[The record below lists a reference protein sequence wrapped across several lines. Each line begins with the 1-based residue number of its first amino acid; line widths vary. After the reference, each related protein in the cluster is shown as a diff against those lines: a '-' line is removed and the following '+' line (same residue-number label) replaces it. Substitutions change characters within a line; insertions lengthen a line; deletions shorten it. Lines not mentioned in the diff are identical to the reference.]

1 MNVTKHPQLG
11 TWIWEGFIKN
21 ENLNIIGIFYKIVYI
36 FHEKFSKK
44 ITSGMGLVNPTS
56 GGLRRGKEVEG
67 GGQFD
72 PPYLK
77 ALKSHSKVA
86 KWV

>member
-1 MNVTKHPQLG
+1 MLQLFKLLRIQQLRAKHDPMMQNME
-11 TWIWEGFIKN
+11 I
-21 ENLNIIGIFYKIVYI
+21 ENMLDI
-36 FHEKFSKK
+36 
-44 ITSGMGLVNPTS
+44 NPTS

-86 KWV
+86 K